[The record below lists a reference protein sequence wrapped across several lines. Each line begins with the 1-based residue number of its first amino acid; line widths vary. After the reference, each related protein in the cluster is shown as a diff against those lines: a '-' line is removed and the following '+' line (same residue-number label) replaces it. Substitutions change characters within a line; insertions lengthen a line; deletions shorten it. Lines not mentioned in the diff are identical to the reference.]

1 MAGDTDDID
10 AAAEDIASLDEGY
23 MERNHVEVNH
33 NYDDSETASVT
44 SFTLSDTAELSSDT
58 EGISVTGAA
67 HNAKPNDKVTVTVGG
82 WYSEHE
88 AGAESVNFSLDIDGA
103 EQVVTGEDGKKELVF
118 PLLAEVPKPAW
129 ASNYSSFKVVFFDSD
144 GEEEELVSSAGG
156 DAIYFVTDS
165 VGDFSISGKDL
176 SSKSGSLKNVLSEE
190 EKKLLED
197 SNASSTSK
205 NEVLKKISQQIA
217 KNVEDVSGNSVQL
230 TDTAVMGRK
239 GGKYYLLNI
248 STNRALVYDGRAHED
263 DSKNSKGKSSDI
275 QVKVSYYMADS
286 AIKAA
291 DIPAD
296 KWTVIPTDKVKA
308 KIKNAKNATVD
319 LYGDG
324 TVAGKKSAYISDI
337 KVDASVTN
345 AKEINAALKKVL
357 KKGLVTIKSASSTK
371 YSDADSERTLSI
383 PIYPAFA
390 GINDGVDKADYSIA
404 DRVTYT
410 VNKGKISVKEN
421 KVKSV
426 KNYTVKFG
434 YKDGSKGKTE
444 HLKYSNNK
452 NKDFVKDAVVN
463 NGAVQ
468 MQLRGNYYGF
478 VTF

>member
-1 MAGDTDDID
+1 M
-10 AAAEDIASLDEGY
+10 
-23 MERNHVEVNH
+23 
-33 NYDDSETASVT
+33 
-44 SFTLSDTAELSSDT
+44 
-58 EGISVTGAA
+58 
-67 HNAKPNDKVTVTVGG
+67 
-82 WYSEHE
+82 
-88 AGAESVNFSLDIDGA
+88 
-103 EQVVTGEDGKKELVF
+103 TGEDGKELVF

-275 QVKVSYYMADS
+275 QVKVSYYLADS

-296 KWTVIPTDKVKA
+296 NPKV
-308 KIKNAKNATVD
+308 V
-319 LYGDG
+319 Y
-324 TVAGKKSAYISDI
+324 
-337 KVDASVTN
+337 
-345 AKEINAALKKVL
+345 
-357 KKGLVTIKSASSTK
+357 
-371 YSDADSERTLSI
+371 
-383 PIYPAFA
+383 
-390 GINDGVDKADYSIA
+390 
-404 DRVTYT
+404 
-410 VNKGKISVKEN
+410 
-421 KVKSV
+421 
-426 KNYTVKFG
+426 
-434 YKDGSKGKTE
+434 
-444 HLKYSNNK
+444 
-452 NKDFVKDAVVN
+452 
-463 NGAVQ
+463 
-468 MQLRGNYYGF
+468 
-478 VTF
+478 